1 MSTGRV
7 LPRRGTPAPRVP
19 RAGDPRAVGVSTQ
32 AEPTSLKHT
41 QKRRG
46 DGVKGTYSH
55 RINHQPKAS
64 NSHPPKT
71 RQRNPRGLHTWPLQQ
86 VTGSSALPCHV
97 QCLEAPSCPGSRSH
111 GFVRNTTPALQP
123 GGEAAR
129 PPLPFGS
136 PPPVKSAGPGAEPRP
151 RPQPGLLPRAPCS
164 SCHRAW
170 QRGKKPL
177 PLSFRPQS
185 SSQQETGLHAGQE
198 PQSRPSRS
206 GPGSEPCELHCLKN

>member
-1 MSTGRV
+1 MSIGRV

-46 DGVKGTYSH
+46 DGLKGMYSH

-64 NSHPPKT
+64 NNHLPKT
-71 RQRNPRGLHTWPLQQ
+71 RQQNPRGLHMWPLQE
-86 VTGSSALPCHV
+86 VTDPSALPCHV
-97 QCLEAPSCPGSRSH
+97 QCLETPSCPESRSH

-123 GGEAAR
+123 SGEAAR

-136 PPPVKSAGPGAEPRP
+136 PRPVKCAGRGAEPRP
-151 RPQPGLLPRAPCS
+151 RPQPPPTGLPAR

-185 SSQQETGLHAGQE
+185 SSQQETGLSAGQE